1 MIQNIIAPYIED
13 VNVKAKKSRGDAVS
27 PPLLP
32 SCAERFSRAHFVR
45 VAVAV
50 SPSQP
55 TAAPSASAMA
65 RTGR

>member
-1 MIQNIIAPYIED
+1 MIQNIIALYIED
-13 VNVKAKKSRGDAVS
+13 VNVLAKKKRSD
-27 PPLLP
+27 
-32 SCAERFSRAHFVR
+32 SCRSAFCLVCRLRAHFVR

-50 SPSQP
+50 APSQA

>member
-13 VNVKAKKSRGDAVS
+13 VNVKAKKSGA
-27 PPLLP
+27 P
-32 SCAERFSRAHFVR
+32 SHRFFLCTRASRAHFVR

-55 TAAPSASAMA
+55 TAAPSASATA